1 MDTAF
6 LGTPETSPEVQRL
19 YDEDIEDVGYVMNA
33 SRLWAHHPA
42 AQQTLFGLIGQAARA
57 GGLTFRQ
64 RGILVTACASAMG
77 DSYCSL
83 AWGQKLAGE
92 SDAGACRRRCCAART
107 IGWTTPSGRSPAG
120 PVRSPATPAR
130 PGRVDVQALRGVGY
144 DDAQIFAITL
154 FVALRIAFSS
164 VNGALGARP
173 DRELGESAPTAV
185 RDAVAFG
192 RPIGRGEG

>member
-92 SDAGACRRRCCAART
+92 ADAELAATVLRGKDDRLDDSERALARWARQVARDPSATGAM
-107 IGWTTPSGRSPAG
+107 
-120 PVRSPATPAR
+120 
-130 PGRVDVQALRGVGY
+130 DVQALRGVGY

-185 RDAVAFG
+185 HDAVTFG
-192 RPIGRGEG
+192 RPIGRGED